1 MRLLSHV
8 DYIKRALG
16 AVVDSLLEQTCLGC
30 GTKGP
35 QLCISCAKNMPR
47 TRQRCIG
54 CRQPSPA
61 GMTCKVCVPQWHLH
75 RVFAATAYRNTLA
88 RKVIK
93 ALKYR
98 YDRSLAGPLA
108 LRTLTALH
116 GGRVPPN
123 PLFVPVPLHT
133 SRKRW
138 RGFNQ
143 AALLAQAAADAGLF
157 SYSEALKRIR
167 NTSPQTKTLGRA
179 ERFEAMSGAFAVTD
193 TKAIENRHIVLVDD
207 VCTTGATLN
216 ACAQALLEYG
226 ARSVTGLV
234 IARV

>member
-1 MRLLSHV
+1 MRLSAHI
-8 DYIKRALG
+8 DYIKRVFG
-16 AVVDSLLEQTCLGC
+16 DVIDSLLEQACLGC
-30 GTKGP
+30 GAKGP
-35 QLCISCAKNMPR
+35 QLCMTCARNMPR
-47 TRQRCIG
+47 TSQRCIG
-54 CRQPSPA
+54 CRRTSPD
-61 GMTCKVCVPQWHLH
+61 GMTCKQCIPQWHVH
-75 RVFAATAYRNTLA
+75 RIFAATAYRNALA
-88 RKVIK
+88 KKVIK

-98 YDRSLAGPLA
+98 FDRSLAGPLA

-123 PLFVPVPLHT
+123 PLFVPVPLHK

-157 SYSEALKRIR
+157 SYAEALIRTR
-167 NTSPQTKTLGRA
+167 NTSPQTKTPGRD
-179 ERFEAMSGAFAVTD
+179 ERFEAMSGAFSVTGR
-193 TKAIENRHIVLVDD
+193 ANISNRHIVLVDD

-216 ACAQALLEYG
+216 ACAQALLAAG
-226 ARSVTGLV
+226 ARSITALV